1 MDVFFES
8 ERLANLLE
16 STKKLSQTYG
26 PENAKLIPRRLDNLR
41 FASSLE
47 DMRTLPGHTHELLGD
62 RAGTFAIDLK
72 HGYRLIIEPADDPA
86 PRKPDGGLD
95 WRAITAV
102 VVVAVE
108 DYHD

>member
-1 MDVFFES
+1 MDVYFGS
-8 ERLANLLE
+8 ERLANLLQ
-16 STKKLSQTYG
+16 SPNKLSRTYG
-26 PENAKLIPRRLDNLR
+26 AENAKLIPKRLDNLR
-41 FASSLE
+41 FAANLE
-47 DMRTLPGHTHELLGD
+47 EMHHLPGHLHELSGD
-62 RAGTFAIDLK
+62 RAGTLAIVLK
-72 HGYRLIIEPADDPA
+72 HGLRLIIEPAEEPA

>member
-8 ERLANLLE
+8 ERLANLLQ
-16 STKKLSQTYG
+16 STKKLSQIYG
-26 PENAKLIPRRLDNLR
+26 AENAKLIPRRLDNLR

-47 DMRTLPGHTHELLGD
+47 EMRTLPGHTHELSGN
-62 RAGTFAIDLK
+62 RAGTLAVNLK

-102 VVVAVE
+102 TVVAVE